1 MRKRDALRIL
11 KDEIEA
17 SLPKDR
23 PFVALK
29 EQTLFEQPPKPSLSL
44 SFKRFAV
51 SMVILVVAVSSFL
64 LFGGIGTTLTT
75 TTTQSSTSNLTT
87 TWGIP
92 TTTTS
97 VTTFTTTRDKTPKD
111 ATSVI
116 EHLAKANFTPQIG
129 EALGL
134 DTYDVIRARS
144 RRFREPFL
152 GIGEAKETILT
163 DFDDVPATQISFEN
177 QFLFLE
183 SKGNEARFYVE
194 QASLIVLL
202 TDTWYH
208 TDTRSYYMY
217 EDSHD
222 SYLIVTSSSDNYV
235 THRVVTVITARLHL
249 ENPEVTIRQD
259 ADYLDGSQNHHRD
272 RFYIQFMPN
281 WRYTYFLDNQDD
293 GDSEGRRNAAAWEI
307 RRDEG
312 VITASSREESLPDG
326 YVGLRMHQ
334 IHPTFTTEVYTDFE
348 TSHLLVYTEKG
359 MFLQKYMTSV
369 ILDDTMPFAFGL
381 ASFDGWT
388 SVRIVEEEN
397 VTIEAELLIG
407 GTSYLFGNPQEPIE
421 IDSELVF
428 ESMGPVRD
436 GNGSIIDIQAFFA
449 AKPISRN
456 HSPNPYATTTT
467 TVPTTTTTTVPTTTT
482 TTTTT
487 TTVPAILEPL
497 FEDVLASLSAV
508 GLAIDLPGVDTQA
521 MIEIISDT
529 LVRGIEVF
537 DDMTIR
543 GFHAS
548 DEGLLLIS
556 PFDTT
561 WMSTYFLSQ
570 AMIEDILASQP
581 Q

>member
-1 MRKRDALRIL
+1 MRKRDMLRIL

-29 EQTLFEQPPKPSLSL
+29 EQTRFEQPPKPSLSL

-51 SMVILVVAVSSFL
+51 SMVLLVVATTSFL
-64 LFGGIGTTLTT
+64 LFGGIGSTLTT
-75 TTTQSSTSNLTT
+75 TTTSNQASSTTT
-87 TWGIP
+87 YGSTTYYIP
-92 TTTTS
+92 TTP
-97 VTTFTTTRDKTPKD
+97 VTTFTTTRDTTPKD
-111 ATSVI
+111 ATPVI
-116 EHLAKANFTPQIG
+116 EHLNHANFLPDIG
-129 EALGL
+129 ETLGL
-134 DTYDVIRARS
+134 DTYDVIQARS

-152 GIGEAKETILT
+152 WTNEATETILT
-163 DFDDVPATQISFEN
+163 DFDDVPATKISFEN

-194 QASLIVLL
+194 QASGIVLL

-217 EDSHD
+217 NDNYD
-222 SYLIVTSSSDNYV
+222 SYLIVTSSNDNYV
-235 THRVVTVITARLHL
+235 THRIVTIITARRHL
-249 ENPEVTIRQD
+249 EHPEVTIRQD

-293 GDSEGRRNAAAWEI
+293 GDSEGRRNAAVWEI
-307 RRDEG
+307 RRDG
-312 VITASSREESLPDG
+312 DVITVSSREESLPDG

-334 IHPTFTTEVYTDFE
+334 IHPTFATEIYTDFE

-369 ILDDTMPFAFGL
+369 IPDDTMPYAFGL
-381 ASFDGWT
+381 ASFGGWT
-388 SVRIVEEEN
+388 SARIVEDEQ
-397 VTIEAELLIG
+397 VTIEAELQIG

-428 ESMGPVRD
+428 ESMGPVRGGD
-436 GNGSIIDIQAFFA
+436 GSIIDIQAFFA
-449 AKPISRN
+449 AKPITRN
-456 HSPNPYATTTT
+456 HSFIPYATTTT
-467 TVPTTTTTTVPTTTT
+467 SVPTTTIPTTI
-482 TTTTT
+482 TT
-487 TTVPAILEPL
+487 TTVPAVLEPL
-497 FEDVLASLSAV
+497 FEDVLASLSAI
-508 GLAIDLPGVDTQA
+508 GLVIDLPGVDIQA

-561 WMSTYFLSQ
+561 WMSSYFLSQ
-570 AMIEDILASQP
+570 AMIEDILASRKR
-581 Q
+581 